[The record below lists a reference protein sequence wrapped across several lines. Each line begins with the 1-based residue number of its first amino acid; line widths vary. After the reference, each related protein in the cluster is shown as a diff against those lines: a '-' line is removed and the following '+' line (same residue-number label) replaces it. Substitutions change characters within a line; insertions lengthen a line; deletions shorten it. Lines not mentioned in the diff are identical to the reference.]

1 MFWIER
7 MIADRKVA
15 TVKYDEGGDEEGD
28 VDVSERIREMP
39 PPMALKKGQM
49 VEVQFEV
56 II

>member
-1 MFWIER
+1 

-56 II
+56 IIVTFSP